1 MMARSAK
8 GSNQRP
14 DTLMQDRTSCQLE
27 EVLLQRTAGPYIGV
41 KLGRAGDVRRTTAVP
56 PKADVHPRSCY
67 VAEVPTTV
75 IGAGSLDHLVGSGEA
90 TACSG
95 KSWRAC

>member
-41 KLGRAGDVRRTTAVP
+41 KSGAANRGDRSSYVRFAFQ
-56 PKADVHPRSCY
+56 S
-67 VAEVPTTV
+67 
-75 IGAGSLDHLVGSGEA
+75 
-90 TACSG
+90 
-95 KSWRAC
+95 